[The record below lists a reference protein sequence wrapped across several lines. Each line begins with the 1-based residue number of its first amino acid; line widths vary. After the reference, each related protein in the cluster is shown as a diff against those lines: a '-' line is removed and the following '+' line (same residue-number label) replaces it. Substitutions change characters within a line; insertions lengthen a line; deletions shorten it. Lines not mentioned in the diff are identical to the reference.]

1 MPMPRWAIAICGAS
15 VLLASLSACTAA
27 TPATSEP
34 PTASASAT
42 PPTSAPPTET
52 PGASDRGPASSLEAI
67 DAYALCKAQTTGYY
81 PGDFAKV
88 HFAPFDAASVLLRDD
103 QSWFVWIDVD
113 DENREPELVDVGA
126 SNCVVGGTLGEPEW
140 WTFGTVS
147 RDASAD
153 HIAHY
158 NDPLPSD

>member
-1 MPMPRWAIAICGAS
+1 MQADNEARRTEAPQIAIAQRGIGMIGK
-15 VLLASLSACTAA
+15 VSLN
-27 TPATSEP
+27 
-34 PTASASAT
+34 
-42 PPTSAPPTET
+42 
-52 PGASDRGPASSLEAI
+52 RR
-67 DAYALCKAQTTGYY
+67 
-81 PGDFAKV
+81 
-88 HFAPFDAASVLLRDD
+88 FDAASVLLRDD